1 MDTKSMTEISPESMS
16 VPEPSRLEV
25 LRPGMDTWIVDPGR
39 FGFRDRGVG
48 PGGPADSF
56 SFDLAHALLG
66 NDPGLAMIEF
76 SLIGPVL
83 VCGGAP
89 LVAVV
94 TGAVDSCLL
103 SPGENA
109 PPVEIPPE
117 KTFMWQPG
125 QTLRTGPMSR
135 GARGYLAVAGG
146 IESPLLLG
154 SRLGFRPVQAN
165 EMFPCPGGKAPLRQ
179 PSERVWQAPLGT
191 LRVLPGPEAN
201 QWPAN
206 ALFDQTWK
214 ISQQANRMGIRLEGY
229 PLKRDCDREM
239 LSEPVLPGTIQINN
253 SGLPM
258 ILGVGAQTIGGY
270 PRIGMVIRADLD
282 ALGQFRPGDS
292 VRFLPVNEREAL
304 LAREF
309 ESARRSLWIDRLRGW
324 NRPIG

>member
-1 MDTKSMTEISPESMS
+1 MNGQEL
-16 VPEPSRLEV
+16 SRVEV
-25 LRPGMDTWIVDPGR
+25 LRPGMDTRIIDPGR
-39 FGFRDRGVG
+39 LGFRDRGVG

-66 NDPGLAMIEF
+66 NDPKLAMIEF
-76 SLIGPVL
+76 SLIGPTL
-83 VCGGAP
+83 VCVGEP
-89 LVAVV
+89 LVAVF
-94 TGAVDSCLL
+94 TGAVDFGLITSGDNTH
-103 SPGENA
+103 PI
-109 PPVEIPPE
+109 EIPTE
-117 KTFMWQPG
+117 KTFLWKPG

-165 EMFPCPGGKAPLRQ
+165 EMFPCTGGKAPLRQ

-191 LRVLPGPEAN
+191 LRVLPGPETN
-201 QWPAN
+201 QWPSN
-206 ALFDQTWK
+206 VLFDQTWK
-214 ISQQANRMGIRLEGY
+214 ISQQANRMGIRLEGD

-270 PRIGMVIRADLD
+270 PRIGMVIRADQD
-282 ALGQFRPGDS
+282 AMGQLRPGDL
-292 VRFLPVNEREAL
+292 VRFLPVNEQEAH